1 MFFLSCNWSNI
12 HGTSTSCTQA
22 VATSFHFWKQKMF
35 SGYNTYNYTFTAQAK
50 PHTIARMFSANNTHS
65 RTILHENIYVQFY
78 TKTSQKLQLN
88 NWALY
93 TRSVLLMPFQ
103 GEPKID
109 SGSHTWERTK
119 QHDWTVWKYTWV
131 PSLARNSPG
140 ISLPGWPLWIG
151 DWLPCPHTW
160 EFPLLSL
167 LVDGFFFSSFSW
179 NGHMYGYIIQSQV
192 D

>member
-1 MFFLSCNWSNI
+1 MELIIVLHASSSCQVIASLLNYPCPTYALDLRVHVFSVMQLKQHSWDLKLHTSSFKCSAARKHTSSCYKLSLL
-12 HGTSTSCTQA
+12 
-22 VATSFHFWKQKMF
+22 KKKMF

-109 SGSHTWERTK
+109 SGSHT
-119 QHDWTVWKYTWV
+119 
-131 PSLARNSPG
+131 
-140 ISLPGWPLWIG
+140 
-151 DWLPCPHTW
+151 
-160 EFPLLSL
+160 
-167 LVDGFFFSSFSW
+167 
-179 NGHMYGYIIQSQV
+179 
-192 D
+192 